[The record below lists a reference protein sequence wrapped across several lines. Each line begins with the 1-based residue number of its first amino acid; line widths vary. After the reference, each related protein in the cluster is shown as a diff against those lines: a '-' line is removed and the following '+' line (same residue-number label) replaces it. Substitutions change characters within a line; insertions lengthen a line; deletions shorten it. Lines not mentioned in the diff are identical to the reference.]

1 MRIKKYCSQCGT
13 ELDIKDLFC
22 LECGTKVE
30 EMERDDQNKK
40 STEHEIKPKTDIS
53 ETKLKNS
60 LDDRSEAG
68 ENTFLQD
75 KNKTFRSTQINQKEE
90 NEKKIKQYI
99 NLADMELKRINKSA
113 LTRIL
118 LWGTAKNDF
127 SNVEYF
133 LNEALKLGSKEAES
147 KLLKL
152 KLRKFIRL

>member
-1 MRIKKYCSQCGT
+1 MKKYCPQCGT

-22 LECGTKVE
+22 LECGAKVE
-30 EMERDDQNKK
+30 DRERADQNKE
-40 STEHEIKPKTDIS
+40 STEHEIKPITEIS

-60 LDDRSEAG
+60 SDNRLETGKD
-68 ENTFLQD
+68 TFLQD
-75 KNKTFRSTQINQKEE
+75 NNKSIKTTQINQKEE
-90 NEKKIKQYI
+90 NEKKIKQYL
-99 NLADMELKRINKSA
+99 NLADLELKRVNKSA

-127 SNVEYF
+127 SNVEYY

-152 KLRKFIRL
+152 KLRKFTRL